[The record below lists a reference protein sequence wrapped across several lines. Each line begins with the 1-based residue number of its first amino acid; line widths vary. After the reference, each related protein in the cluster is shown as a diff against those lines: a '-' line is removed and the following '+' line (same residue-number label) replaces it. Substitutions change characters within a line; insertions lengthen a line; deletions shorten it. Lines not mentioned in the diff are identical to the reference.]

1 MPGSSGNEMK
11 DMMSLFENLAKQ
23 LEGMEDGD
31 DDDMTDDQAMKE
43 AEKMMHGLFGSMAK
57 EGGEDDFMKEMLK
70 NMRK

>member
-1 MPGSSGNEMK
+1 
-11 DMMSLFENLAKQ
+11 
-23 LEGMEDGD
+23 MEDGGGE

-70 NMRK
+70 NMRKWINYKLIKGYFPSLNLCRGT

>member
-1 MPGSSGNEMK
+1 
-11 DMMSLFENLAKQ
+11 
-23 LEGMEDGD
+23 MEDGGGE